1 MKWFITIY
9 VSSDITSELR
19 FENLKA
25 NLHVYDNDR
34 DTFFGDRDNLTVALY
49 RGYNRMTMFGKKSMR
64 ECEVLSLYDAQQAL
78 KSKDQLTNY
87 KALGKLRSPLM
98 DKVRKRFTDYLNRLF
113 PALVGVDIS
122 VVASVLESSETTSSV
137 VPSSVRITGGLANIN
152 INVDCNN
159 DDAVNDEYDSDD
171 DDVPA
176 ENVADDVSNDDND
189 DSVDEDDMDGEVEEE
204 SDDNDDSVDE
214 DDMDGE
220 VEEENDDNDDSVD
233 EDDKDGGAEVVSVS
247 RYGRKRNELDRL
259 TSAPE
264 LYARNKSS
272 KKRLLSK
279 VSSPPPAAASAD
291 ATSDDI
297 EFIYLD

>member
-1 MKWFITIY
+1 MNSLKSSIPGRRLPLRRTAQNAVNAAIVQTPVDEVSVALATVNAPIEVEVLGRKLTNKAEFYGALTDF

-122 VVASVLESSETTSSV
+122 VVASVVESSETTSSV

-204 SDDNDDSVDE
+204 
-214 DDMDGE
+214 
-220 VEEENDDNDDSVD
+220 NDDNDDSVD
-233 EDDKDGGAEVVSVS
+233 EDDKDGGE
-247 RYGRKRNELDRL
+247 
-259 TSAPE
+259 
-264 LYARNKSS
+264 KSS
-272 KKRLLSK
+272 LS
-279 VSSPPPAAASAD
+279 
-291 ATSDDI
+291 
-297 EFIYLD
+297 LDKAVK

>member
-214 DDMDGE
+214 DD
-220 VEEENDDNDDSVD
+220 
-233 EDDKDGGAEVVSVS
+233 KDGGAEVVSVS